1 MSRVIMQ
8 NGPPIVSEADLEL
21 RARTRVGTY
30 LLDKWRLDGLLGMGG
45 MASVFAA
52 THRNGNRVAIKLLHP
67 ELGVYPEVRQR
78 FLAEG
83 YAANKVGHPGAV
95 SVQDDGLLADGSV
108 FLVMELLE
116 GETLDARVRRGTL
129 LSPLHVVDIG
139 VRLLDVLA
147 AAHSRGIIHRDIKPE
162 NVFLVQNGDVKVLD
176 FGIASAVEG
185 SRPRTT
191 RAGTPMGTPGYM
203 PPEQARGRWELVD
216 ARSDLWAAG
225 ATMFFALSQHD
236 VHEGDGPS
244 DELLKAMTEKA
255 RPLKS
260 VAPLV
265 PEVVTAVVDRAL
277 AFDREDRWPDARA
290 MQAALREAAAL
301 LSAPETEFTPV
312 AGTRSSRFA
321 PHDFNPDTLS
331 ARPVA
336 YTEPPPLYSL
346 PPPAKL
352 RSRSRA
358 RAIGMIAALAGL
370 VTAAVLGLGSNR
382 TPAAG
387 AGASPDARDSI
398 VPPPPSAPPSSDGS
412 PRESPGSMR
421 TMSVAAAEAL
431 PPGEP
436 AKAKSEAPHDA
447 RAASAATPLASAAK
461 SATRSRGADEDGARP
476 RKPASF
482 ANGTAAP
489 AVTARRSAGTAL
501 EENRDPLS
509 RRK

>member
-1 MSRVIMQ
+1 MSGVIMQ

-95 SVQDDGLLADGSV
+95 SVQDDGVLADGSV

-116 GETLDARVRRGTL
+116 GETLDARVRHGKL

-191 RAGTPMGTPGYM
+191 RAGTPMGTPCYM
-203 PPEQARGRWELVD
+203 PPEQARGRWEMVD

-225 ATMFFALSQHD
+225 ATLFFALSQRD
-236 VHEGDGPS
+236 VHEGDGPA
-244 DELLKAMTEKA
+244 DDLLKAMTEKA

-265 PEVVTAVVDRAL
+265 PEVVAAVVDRAL
-277 AFDREDRWPDARA
+277 AFDREDRWPDAPA
-290 MQAALREAAAL
+290 MQTALREAAAL
-301 LSAPETEFTPV
+301 LSAPEAEFTPV
-312 AGTRSSRFA
+312 AGTRSSRFE

-346 PPPAKL
+346 PPRAK
-352 RSRSRA
+352 RRTRA

-382 TPAAG
+382 APGTAAG
-387 AGASPDARDSI
+387 ANTDAGRDSI

-412 PRESPGSMR
+412 PHESAGSIR
-421 TMSVAAAEAL
+421 TMSAAAAEAL
-431 PPGEP
+431 PGEPGE
-436 AKAKSEAPHDA
+436 AKSEPPHEE
-447 RAASAATPLASAAK
+447 RAGSAATPLASAAK
-461 SATRSRGADEDGARP
+461 TAIQSRGADEDGPRP
-476 RKPASF
+476 RKPASV
-482 ANGTAAP
+482 AKSTAPA
-489 AVTARRSAGTAL
+489 AVTARRNAGTAL